1 MEWNGLE
8 WFDDGYYIMITCLVC
23 WRDGFVLSFTFLV
36 DVEYNTVFLLVGWHW
51 EILLLCIIIWSKIV
65 SIYFCLMV

>member
-36 DVEYNTVFLLVGWHW
+36 DVEYNTVFFIGW
-51 EILLLCIIIWSKIV
+51 LALGNIIIMYYYLV
-65 SIYFCLMV
+65 